1 MSKNVSKEEIKEVVE
16 TSKEVVDTAVEAVE
30 QTVEAVTEV
39 TPIVVE
45 EKKGLIETGVEI
57 AAHARPILKKI
68 VIGGILVTLA
78 VIGFKAVSKP
88 SEEEVVATDDQSYDE
103 NVLEGEFTTNEE

>member
-1 MSKNVSKEEIKEVVE
+1 MSKKVSKEEIKEVVE
-16 TSKEVVDTAVEAVE
+16 TSEEVVDKAVETAE

-39 TPIVVE
+39 TPVVVE
-45 EKKGLIETGVEI
+45 EQKGFWDTTAEI
-57 AAHARPILKKI
+57 AAHARPIVKKI

-88 SEEEVVATDDQSYDE
+88 TEEEVIATEDQSDDTI
-103 NVLEGEFTTNEE
+103 LEGEFTTEE